1 MFVPVCDRPSVA
13 KSTGPRAHPV
23 METRSAEIHRKMSAT
38 PRRLPI
44 TESAHKAGVVGDGG
58 IGAVFAARDMAAEGC
73 RAAALDRR
81 HHLQLFEANMTGMDL
96 TPCGTM

>member
-13 KSTGPRAHPV
+13 KSTGPRAPPV

-44 TESAHKAGVVGDGG
+44 TGSAHKAGVVGDRRV
-58 IGAVFAARDMAAEGC
+58 GAVRAARDMAAEGC
-73 RAAALDRR
+73 RAAVLDRR
-81 HHLQLFEANMTGMDL
+81 HHLQLAEADMAGVGL
-96 TPCGTM
+96 TPGRTM